1 MKLSVYDTKSHLL
14 CCGLSCGLLEFRSSW
29 ACGQHRTPHRD
40 QTTEGH
46 FFYEKQLAPGDRMR
60 RVLLYKNMKNNTLS
74 FGRLGCFSNQL

>member
-46 FFYEKQLAPGDRMR
+46 FFYEKQLAPGESDEASPTIQK
-60 RVLLYKNMKNNTLS
+60 YE
-74 FGRLGCFSNQL
+74 